1 MRSASVIFTSCTEAI
16 TYLPSPSIH
25 SCEER
30 MGAQRGTNHDASTVA
45 AVVGKKAHLGMKW
58 H

>member
-1 MRSASVIFTSCTEAI
+1 MRSASVIFTSCIEAI
-16 TYLPSPSIH
+16 THQPSPIH

-45 AVVGKKAHLGMKW
+45 AVVGKKAHLGTKW